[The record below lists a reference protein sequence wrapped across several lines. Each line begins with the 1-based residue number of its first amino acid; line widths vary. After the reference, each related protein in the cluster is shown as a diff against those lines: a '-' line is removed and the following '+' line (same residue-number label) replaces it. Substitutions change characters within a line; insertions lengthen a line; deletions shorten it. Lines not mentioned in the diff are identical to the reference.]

1 MNKFDIGVYTLFIL
15 SIIGIGYALIFNP
28 VYWITYALAIVCIP
42 FAILSFGFIAMARG
56 KKDEEEEKRKEP
68 FIGY

>member
-1 MNKFDIGVYTLFIL
+1 MNKFDIGVYILFIL

-42 FAILSFGFIAMARG
+42 FAILSFGFILMARG